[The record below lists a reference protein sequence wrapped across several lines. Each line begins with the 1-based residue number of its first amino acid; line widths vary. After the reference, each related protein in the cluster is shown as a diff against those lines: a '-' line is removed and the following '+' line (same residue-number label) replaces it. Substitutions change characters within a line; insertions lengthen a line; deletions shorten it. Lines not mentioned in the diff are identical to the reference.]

1 MIETPGPTEAPRP
14 AADGEADVDDE
25 LAAQERAE
33 ELRRAEQK
41 AERENTEREI
51 ESGNST
57 LTRRERRRVTANSR
71 LSALTV
77 FSIIRSE
84 GEEELRRPTSSLWW
98 SGIAAGIGIST
109 SVFAQALLY
118 GAFEGNANRWLIS
131 SLGYSVGFVLVILS
145 RLQLFTEN
153 TLSVVLPMLSEP
165 SWSKLGLSARLWAIV
180 LTANFIGTFLT
191 AFFVI
196 ELSGGADGTG
206 AQHVAAMLEIAR
218 HAAGAEGLAALGKGI
233 PAGFFIAALVWMLP
247 SSKGF
252 ELFVIVLFTTLIA
265 AGGFTHVIAG
275 STEMFLLVID
285 GQMPAEH
292 AFLAYLAPTFVGN
305 VIGGTGLFA
314 MLAYGQ
320 IHAEI

>member
-1 MIETPGPTEAPRP
+1 MHDNAPQGEGSQARRKQQEAGR
-14 AADGEADVDDE
+14 
-25 LAAQERAE
+25 
-33 ELRRAEQK
+33 EQL
-41 AERENTEREI
+41 AERETIEREI
-51 ESGNST
+51 DEGAIA
-57 LTRRERRRVTANSR
+57 LTRKERKRASEHSR

-77 FSIIRSE
+77 FAIIRRE
-84 GEEELRRPTSSLWW
+84 GEEELRRPASSLWW

-109 SVFAQALLY
+109 SVYAQALLY
-118 GAFEGNANRWLIS
+118 DAFPTHPHRDLIA
-131 SLGYSVGFVLVILS
+131 SLGYTVGFVLVILS

-165 SWSKLGLSARLWAIV
+165 SWAKLGRSARLWGIV
-180 LTANFIGTFLT
+180 LTANFIGTFATAFMVLTLT
-191 AFFVI
+191 AT
-196 ELSGGADGTG
+196 GHGAYSS
-206 AQHVAAMLEIAR
+206 HVDAMLEVSG
-218 HAAGAEGLAALGKGI
+218 HAAQASGLAALVKGI

-252 ELFVIVLFTTLIA
+252 ELWVIMLFTGLIA

-275 STEMFLLVID
+275 STEMFLLVAD
-285 GQMPAEH
+285 GRLGVAQ
-292 AFLAYLAPTFVGN
+292 AFLDHLIPVFAGN

>member
-1 MIETPGPTEAPRP
+1 MDGPPSEAEIEELTE
-14 AADGEADVDDE
+14 E
-25 LAAQERAE
+25 ERAE
-33 ELRRAEQK
+33 EQRRAEQK

-57 LTRRERRRVTANSR
+57 LTRRERRRVSAHSR

-118 GAFEGNANRWLIS
+118 EALEGSPNRWLIS
-131 SLGYSVGFVLVILS
+131 SLGYAVGFILVILA

-165 SWSKLGLSARLWAIV
+165 SWGKLGLSARLWATV
-180 LTANFIGTFLT
+180 LSANFIGTFLT

-196 ELSGGADGTG
+196 VMSGNGDPQGDGN
-206 AQHVAAMLEIAR
+206 VAAMFEVAE
-218 HAAGAEGLAALGKGI
+218 HAARSHGWTALVKGI

-252 ELFVIVLFTTLIA
+252 EIWMVLLFTSLIA

-275 STEMFLLVID
+275 STEMFMLVID
-285 GQMPAEH
+285 GRMSALD
-292 AFLAYLAPTFVGN
+292 AFTGYLIPTFVGN

>member
-1 MIETPGPTEAPRP
+1 MIDTAGSGAGSSLGPAEAEQTE
-14 AADGEADVDDE
+14 E
-25 LAAQERAE
+25 EREE

-57 LTRRERRRVTANSR
+57 LTRRERRRVSAHSR

-118 GAFEGNANRWLIS
+118 DTLEGSPNRWLVS
-131 SLGYSVGFVLVILS
+131 SLGYSVGFIFVILS

-165 SWSKLGLSARLWAIV
+165 SWGKLGLSARLWTIV

-191 AFFVI
+191 AFFVMVM
-196 ELSGGADGTG
+196 SDGGDAE
-206 AQHVAAMLEIAR
+206 ASSHVTAMLEVSK
-218 HAAGAEGLAALGKGI
+218 HAAQSQGWTALVKGI
-233 PAGFFIAALVWMLP
+233 PAGFFIAGLVWMLP

-252 ELFVIVLFTTLIA
+252 ELWVIMVFTALIA

-275 STEMFLLVID
+275 STEMFMLVID
-285 GQMPAEH
+285 GQKSIEA
-292 AFLAYLAPTFVGN
+292 AFTGYLLPTFAGN

-314 MLAYGQ
+314 MLSYGQ

>member
-1 MIETPGPTEAPRP
+1 MNDTATDADASTPETDEDKIEE
-14 AADGEADVDDE
+14 
-25 LAAQERAE
+25 Q
-33 ELRRAEQK
+33 RRADQK
-41 AERENTEREI
+41 AERENAEREI
-51 ESGNST
+51 ESGST
-57 LTRRERRRVTANSR
+57 LTRKERRRASEHSR

-77 FSIIRSE
+77 YAIIARE

-109 SVFAQALLY
+109 SVFAQGLLY
-118 GAFEGNANRWLIS
+118 ANFPDDPNRWLIS

-165 SWSKLGLSARLWAIV
+165 SWGKLGLSARLWAIV

-191 AFFVI
+191 AFFVLAMSV
-196 ELSGGADGTG
+196 EVGGEPAGY
-206 AQHVAAMLEIAR
+206 VKAMLEVSH
-218 HAAGAEGLAALGKGI
+218 HAAETQGLEAMVKGI

-252 ELFVIVLFTTLIA
+252 ELWVVMLFTALIA

-275 STEMFLLVID
+275 STEMFMLVVD
-285 GQMPAEH
+285 GQISARD
-292 AFLAYLAPTFVGN
+292 AFLQYLAPTFAGN

>member
-1 MIETPGPTEAPRP
+1 MHDTAGGNQPSHLRP
-14 AADGEADVDDE
+14 SLDE
-25 LAAQERAE
+25 QSEEERALE
-33 ELRRAEQK
+33 QRKAEQK
-41 AERENTEREI
+41 AERENAEREI

-57 LTRRERRRVTANSR
+57 LTRRERRRVSAHSR

-77 FSIIRSE
+77 FSIIRGE
-84 GEEELRRPTSSLWW
+84 GEEELRRPASSLWW

-118 GAFEGNANRWLIS
+118 AALEGSPNRWLIS
-131 SLGYSVGFVLVILS
+131 SLGYAVGFVLVILS

-165 SWSKLGLSARLWAIV
+165 SWAKLGQSARLWAIV

-191 AFFVI
+191 ALFVLT
-196 ELSGGADGTG
+196 LSAGADGQLSG
-206 AQHVAAMLEIAR
+206 NVRAMLEVAD
-218 HAAGAEGLAALGKGI
+218 HAAQAQGWTALAKGI

-252 ELFVIVLFTTLIA
+252 EVWVVVLFTSLIA

-275 STEMFLLVID
+275 STEMFMLVIN
-285 GQMPAEH
+285 GQMGVAQ
-292 AFLAYLAPTFVGN
+292 AFIGYLIPTFLGN

>member
-1 MIETPGPTEAPRP
+1 MHDSASASEGASRKPSRP
-14 AADGEADVDDE
+14 QAEDGEK
-25 LAAQERAE
+25 AE
-33 ELRRAEQK
+33 QKAEQK
-41 AERENTEREI
+41 AEREIAEREI
-51 ESGNST
+51 EGSAAT
-57 LTRRERRRVTANSR
+57 LTRKERRRVSEHSR

-77 FSIIRSE
+77 FSVIRRE
-84 GEEELRRPTSSLWW
+84 GEEELRRPASSLWW
-98 SGIAAGIGIST
+98 SGIAAGIGISS
-109 SVFAQALLY
+109 SVYAQALLFH
-118 GAFEGNANRWLIS
+118 AFAAHPHRDLIA

-165 SWSKLGLSARLWAIV
+165 SWTRLGLSARLWGVV

-191 AFFVI
+191 ASMV
-196 ELSGGADGTG
+196 LMLTGTG
-206 AQHVAAMLEIAR
+206 DGGHSGHVTAMLEVSR
-218 HAAGAEGLAALGKGI
+218 HAAEASGMTALVKGI

-252 ELFVIVLFTTLIA
+252 ELWVIVLFTALIA

-275 STEMFLLVID
+275 SAEMFLLVVGGEMSMGAALLD
-285 GQMPAEH
+285 H
-292 AFLAYLAPTFVGN
+292 LLPTFAGN

>member
-1 MIETPGPTEAPRP
+1 MAEQDTGSEQS
-14 AADGEADVDDE
+14 D
-25 LAAQERAE
+25 AQSESERE
-33 ELRRAEQK
+33 EERRKAEQK
-41 AERENTEREI
+41 AERENNEREI
-51 ESGNST
+51 ESGST
-57 LTRRERRRVTANSR
+57 LTRKERRRASEHSR

-77 FSIIRSE
+77 YAIIARE

-109 SVFAQALLY
+109 SVYAQALLY
-118 GAFEGNANRWLIS
+118 ETFADDPNRWLIS

-153 TLSVVLPMLSEP
+153 TLSVVLPMLAGP
-165 SWSKLGLSARLWAIV
+165 SWAKFGLSARLWMIV

-191 AFFVI
+191 AFFVLTMSLQANG
-196 ELSGGADGTG
+196 EPGGN
-206 AQHVAAMLEIAR
+206 VAAMLEVSQQ
-218 HAAGAEGLAALGKGI
+218 AAQSSGWLALVKGI

-252 ELFVIVLFTTLIA
+252 EIWVVMLFTALIA

-285 GQMPAEH
+285 GQMSAQD
-292 AFLAYLAPTFVGN
+292 AFLAHLLPTFAGN

>member
-1 MIETPGPTEAPRP
+1 MIDTAGSGAGTSSGPAEAEQTE
-14 AADGEADVDDE
+14 E
-25 LAAQERAE
+25 EREE

-41 AERENTEREI
+41 AERENVEREI

-57 LTRRERRRVTANSR
+57 LTRRERRRVSAHSR

-118 GAFEGNANRWLIS
+118 EALEGSPNRWVVS
-131 SLGYSVGFVLVILS
+131 SLGYSVGFILVILS

-165 SWSKLGLSARLWAIV
+165 SWGKLGLSARLWAIV

-191 AFFVI
+191 AFFVM
-196 ELSGGADGTG
+196 
-206 AQHVAAMLEIAR
+206 V
-218 HAAGAEGLAALGKGI
+218 
-233 PAGFFIAALVWMLP
+233 
-247 SSKGF
+247 
-252 ELFVIVLFTTLIA
+252 
-265 AGGFTHVIAG
+265 
-275 STEMFLLVID
+275 
-285 GQMPAEH
+285 
-292 AFLAYLAPTFVGN
+292 
-305 VIGGTGLFA
+305 
-314 MLAYGQ
+314 
-320 IHAEI
+320 

>member
-1 MIETPGPTEAPRP
+1 MNDRAPEEPEEVSESDR
-14 AADGEADVDDE
+14 EE
-25 LAAQERAE
+25 ER
-33 ELRRAEQK
+33 RKAEQK
-41 AERENTEREI
+41 AERENSEREMD
-51 ESGNST
+51 SGST
-57 LTRRERRRVTANSR
+57 LTRKERRRASEHSR

-77 FSIIRSE
+77 YAIISRE

-109 SVFAQALLY
+109 SVYAQGMLYETFADSP
-118 GAFEGNANRWLIS
+118 NRWLIS
-131 SLGYSVGFVLVILS
+131 SIGYSVGFLIVILS

-153 TLSVVLPMLSEP
+153 TLSVVLPILASP
-165 SWSKLGLSARLWAIV
+165 SWGKLGHAARLWTIV

-191 AFFVI
+191 AFFVLTMSAGPSG
-196 ELSGGADGTG
+196 ELGVY
-206 AQHVAAMLEIAR
+206 VASMLEVSH
-218 HAAGAEGLAALGKGI
+218 HAAQSSGWGALTKGI

-247 SSKGF
+247 SAKGF
-252 ELFVIVLFTTLIA
+252 ELWVIVLITSLIA
-265 AGGFTHVIAG
+265 AGGFTHVVAG

-285 GQMPAEH
+285 GQMLARD
-292 AFLAYLAPTFVGN
+292 AFLAHLLPTFAGN